1 MAMDFN
7 ATQNMT
13 PPQMG
18 SGAGGPAPLAQGAPG
33 GAGAPAGDG
42 ASQNHLPMQPGQ
54 MDPTQQPQPTPPQ
67 GGQDTDQMA
76 AIMQQM
82 DAAIENKNLADKM
95 EKEELKEISE
105 ALYAGY
111 RADLDSCQEWLDNNQ
126 DWLAMSLLTRKVKTF
141 PWPNASNVKF
151 PLLAT
156 ASMQF
161 SAKAYPTLVPA
172 DGIIVKPR
180 VIGYDPAGLRAAKAD
195 RISKHMSFQIFHRIP
210 RWEEQ
215 MDRLII
221 VTSLAGMC
229 FKKTYKD
236 PTCKRLIS
244 RIVYPENLIVNYWA
258 ESLES
263 AYRKT
268 EIIQYTEDEYNARVA
283 SKEWL
288 DIGEIGEG
296 NASLAQDTPAM
307 QKPRAN
313 NAEPNSESDA
323 ATPHIFLEVHTF
335 WDVDDDEYAEPVV
348 VTIHEPTKKVVRITS
363 RFASDSI
370 TFDDEGK
377 KVVYIEPIEYYT
389 DFPFF
394 ANPDGSIYGLGLGA
408 LLGPINESVNTLVNQ
423 LVDAGTMSNM
433 QSGFIAKGLRIQMQE
448 TKIKPGEWIGVN
460 ASGTDLKDSIF
471 PLPVKE
477 PSEVLFKLM
486 QLLSDAGMK
495 LASVSDI
502 STGQLP
508 GQNTPAT
515 TTNASINES
524 SHLSTAVYKRLY
536 AGLASE
542 MRKIAR
548 LNSLSPEILA
558 EESKILNI
566 QIQTSDYDGA
576 DYDVIPAADPN
587 GSSKSNQIQQM
598 GQIGQHL
605 LPLQVIDPREFAVRM
620 LTLADIPN
628 PQKMIMPPQ
637 PPKPDPKLQIE
648 QQKASVVQAQG
659 QQDMAIEKQKME
671 NDQVRAQL
679 ELRDNQQKAELAKQQ
694 MLMEAKMKERELA
707 MEERFKE
714 REMQMDLRMKAM
726 EMHQSAQ
733 EHSQTMNQNAQS
745 HSQNLQHT
753 EQMAQVK
760 QKTAAKAKPNGANK

>member
-7 ATQNMT
+7 ATQNQT

-18 SGAGGPAPLAQGAPG
+18 AGPQQPLAAGAAPG
-33 GAGAPAGDG
+33 GD
-42 ASQNHLPMQPGQ
+42 ASQNQMPMQPSQ
-54 MDPTQQPQPTPPQ
+54 LPASQQPQPTPPDS
-67 GGQDTDQMA
+67 GQDTDAMA
-76 AIMQQM
+76 GIMRQM
-82 DAAIENKNLADKM
+82 DAAIENKNIATAI
-95 EKEELKEISE
+95 EKEDLAKIAQE
-105 ALYAGY
+105 LYAGY
-111 RADLDSCQEWLDNNQ
+111 KADLNSCQDWLDNNQ
-126 DWLAMSLLTRKVKTF
+126 EWLAMSLLTRKPKTF

-180 VIGYDPAGLRAAKAD
+180 VIGYDPDGSRASKAD

-236 PTCKRLIS
+236 TTQKRLIS

-268 EIIQYTEDEYNARVA
+268 EIITYTEDEYKSRVA

-288 DIGEIGEG
+288 DIGELGEG
-296 NASLAQDTPAM
+296 DAGATNSTPAF

-313 NAEPNSESDA
+313 MADPGENDA

-335 WDVDDDEYAEPVV
+335 WDVDDDDYREPVV
-348 VTIHEPTKKVVRITS
+348 VTIHEATKKVVRITS

-370 TFDDEGK
+370 TFDESGK
-377 KVVYIEPIEYYT
+377 KVVYIEPLEYYT

-423 LVDAGTMSNM
+423 LVDSGTMSNM

-448 TKIKPGEWIGVN
+448 TKIRPGEWIGVN
-460 ASGTDLKDSIF
+460 ASGQDLKDSIF

-486 QLLSDAGMK
+486 NLLTDSGMK

-515 TTNASINES
+515 TTQES
-524 SHLSTAVYKRLY
+524 VNQSGAMATAVYKRLY
-536 AGLASE
+536 AGLDSE
-542 MRKIAR
+542 LKKIHR
-548 LNSLSPEILA
+548 LNGLSPEILA
-558 EESKILNI
+558 EEAKILNI
-566 QIQTSDYDGA
+566 QIQTSDYDC

-587 GSSKSNQIQQM
+587 GSSKAHQLQQM
-598 GQIGQHL
+598 SQIGQHL
-605 LPLQVIDPREFAVRM
+605 LPLQILDPREFGQRM

-637 PPKPDPKLQIE
+637 PPQPDPKAQAQAQTEQTKMKVIQMQGDQDLKIE
-648 QQKASVVQAQG
+648 QQKAS
-659 QQDMAIEKQKME
+659 
-671 NDQVRAQL
+671 NDQMRAEL
-679 ELRDNQQKAELAKQQ
+679 ERKDNEQKAQIA
-694 MLMEAKMKERELA
+694 ERE
-707 MEERFKE
+707 MMMDQRFKE
-714 REMQMDLRMKAM
+714 REMAMKEREMAMELRMKEI
-726 EMHQSAQ
+726 EMKHDHIARTQ
-733 EHSQTMNQNAQS
+733 ELHFTAADHSMKLDHAKQLNAI
-745 HSQNLQHT
+745 
-753 EQMAQVK
+753 K
-760 QKTAAKAKPNGANK
+760 QKKANQKDA

>member
-1 MAMDFN
+1 MAFDFN
-7 ATQNMT
+7 ATQNQT

-18 SGAGGPAPLAQGAPG
+18 ASPMAPPLAAGAGGGE
-33 GAGAPAGDG
+33 G
-42 ASQNHLPMQPGQ
+42 ASQNQMPMQPGQ
-54 MDPTQQPQPTPPQ
+54 LPTQSQPQPTPPQ
-67 GGQDTDQMA
+67 DGQDTDQMA

-82 DAAIENKNLADKM
+82 DAAIENKNIAKGM
-95 EKEELKEISE
+95 EGEDLRDIAEV
-105 ALYAGY
+105 LYSGY
-111 RADLDSCQEWLDNNQ
+111 KADLMSCSEWLENNQ
-126 DWLAMSLLTRKVKTF
+126 DWLAMSLLTRKIKTF
-141 PWPNASNVKF
+141 PWPNASNVKL

-161 SAKAYPTLVPA
+161 SARAYPTLVPA
-172 DGIIVKPR
+172 DGIIAKPR
-180 VIGYDPAGLRAAKAD
+180 VIGYDPDGLRAAKAD

-268 EIIQYTEDEYNARVA
+268 EIIPYTNDEYKARVA
-283 SKEWL
+283 SKEWI
-288 DIGEIGEG
+288 DIGDIGDG
-296 NASLAQDTPAM
+296 NASLANETPAM

-313 NAEPNSESDA
+313 QAEPSAETDC

-335 WDVDDDEYAEPVV
+335 WDMDDDEYAEPVV
-348 VTIHEPTKKVVRITS
+348 VTIHEATKKIVRITS

-370 TFDDEGK
+370 EFSDDGK
-377 KVVYIEPIEYYT
+377 KVVYIEPLEYYT

-408 LLGPINESVNTLVNQ
+408 LLGPINETTNTLVNQ
-423 LVDAGTMSNM
+423 LVDAGTMTNM

-448 TKIKPGEWIGVN
+448 TKIRPGEWIGVN

-471 PLPVKE
+471 PLPMKE
-477 PSEVLFKLM
+477 PSEVLYKLLT
-486 QLLSDAGMK
+486 LLTDAGMK
-495 LASVSDI
+495 LASVSDM
-502 STGQLP
+502 STGEMP

-515 TTNASINES
+515 TTNAAVQES
-524 SHLSTAVYKRLY
+524 SALATAVYKRLY

-542 MRKIAR
+542 MQKIRR
-548 LNSLSPEILA
+548 LNALSPEILA

-566 QIQTSDYDGA
+566 QIQTSDYTDS

-587 GSSKSNQIQQM
+587 GSSKSNQLQQM
-598 GQIGQHL
+598 AQIGQHL
-605 LPLQVIDPREFAVRM
+605 LPLKVIDPREFSVRM
-620 LTLADIPN
+620 LTLADVPN

-637 PPKPDPKLQIE
+637 PPAPDPKLQIE
-648 QQKASVVQAQG
+648 QAKAKVVQEQG
-659 QQDMAIEKQKME
+659 QQDMQIE
-671 NDQVRAQL
+671 
-679 ELRDNQQKAELAKQQ
+679 QQKAANIQRQADTDAQQ
-694 MLMEAKMKERELA
+694 AQREAAMKEREMA
-707 MEERFKE
+707 MESHYKE
-714 REMQMDLRMKAM
+714 RELQMKEWEMKMELRLKEV
-726 EMHQSAQ
+726 EMHQTAKAGEMDLGIKQ
-733 EHSQTMNQNAQS
+733 QQHDQKMD
-745 HSQNLQHT
+745 HT
-753 EQMAQVK
+753 EQMSKVK
-760 QKTAAKAKPNGANK
+760 REQAAKAKPNGANK